1 MKISKLTIVSVIF
14 CTISL
19 ACYYGYSYFNRA
31 MTDQTYPIIEIE
43 TAELAVSIEDGQEAL
58 LKGVTAYDEKDGE
71 ITDSIVIES
80 ISRFAN
86 GKRTVTYAAFDKD
99 NHVSKATRE
108 ISYTDYEPPK
118 FSCQEGYRFPVG
130 AKSVV
135 DTMKAEDCLD
145 GDVTKVVKAS
155 AGFYVNTSYTGTY
168 SFQYQ
173 VANSA
178 GDVEYLPVTVEI
190 YDPADSN
197 NINFELK
204 EYVVYTEVGKKINAR
219 SYLDVEEPDYYNID
233 ESQVNY
239 NEAGV
244 YEITY
249 SIKMGERRGTN
260 RLAVVVR

>member
-1 MKISKLTIVSVIF
+1 MKISKLTIASLVF
-14 CTISL
+14 CVISL
-19 ACYYGYSYFNRA
+19 GCYYGYSFFNTQ

-43 TAELAVSIEDGQEAL
+43 QAELEVSIEDGQDAL
-58 LKGVTAYDEKDGE
+58 LEGVTAYDEKDGE
-71 ITDSIVIES
+71 VTDSIVIES

-86 GKRTVTYAAFDKD
+86 GKRTVTYAAFDSD

-108 ISYTDYEPPK
+108 ITYADYESPK
-118 FSCQEGYRFPVG
+118 FICDEGYRFPVG
-130 AKSVV
+130 VDSVI
-135 DTMKAEDCLD
+135 DSMKAEDCLD
-145 GDVTKVVKAS
+145 GNLTKVIKAS
-155 AGFYVNTSYTGTY
+155 AGFYVNTSNVGNY

-190 YDPADSN
+190 YDPADPDV
-197 NINFELK
+197 IDFDLK
-204 EYVVYTEVGKKINAR
+204 EYVVYTKIGEKINAR

-233 ESQVNY
+233 DSGVNY
-239 NEAGV
+239 NEPGV